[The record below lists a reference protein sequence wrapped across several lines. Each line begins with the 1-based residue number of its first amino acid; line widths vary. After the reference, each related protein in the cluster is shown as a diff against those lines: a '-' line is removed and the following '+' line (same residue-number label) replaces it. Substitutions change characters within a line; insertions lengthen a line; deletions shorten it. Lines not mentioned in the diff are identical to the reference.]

1 MAHEHSVYDT
11 DKHFKIDIVTK
22 AILAEANSKLKLMQY
37 DHNSERYTFEIPR
50 YVDGHDMSSCNKVMM
65 HFNNIDA
72 VTKAENKDVYRA
84 EDVQVSPDD
93 EEVVIFSFLI
103 TRSATVYAGTL
114 NFIIEFL
121 CVPEDGTIEY
131 AWHTDI
137 FTNITVGKGIHNTEV
152 IIEESKDLLEQ
163 WKNEVIDAVSVDWL
177 LSSTS
182 TNPVQNKVL
191 YAKFNELEGKVTNDA
206 VNRALCI
213 ADRALKKGRIT
224 SDGVLEDNITWYRTD
239 YIPVNTGML
248 VFSGTLTPPSQ
259 GYINIAAYDADKNFI
274 SAKYTST
281 SSNEMTLRISITEDI
296 KYLVISTRVTS
307 FKLLHGHETIN
318 SLYEEMVKKVS
329 NSGHSPNKYLGT
341 DDEGNVV
348 EKDAPETGGGDIDLS
363 GYATKEEVEEL
374 EQEIDDLNVDLGND
388 SSYLFQSVKQQNR
401 AILNIEFEQ
410 GGIDASNGI
419 IVEYEK
425 GVRTKD
431 FIDLSFYD
439 EFIFNNLRQYAYEG
453 NVVYYNDDKS
463 YNSYTPI
470 GKFQRDTVVNK
481 NARYIK
487 IVITEVYADTY
498 PISDW
503 SKYFYFEGVVNKKTD
518 EKIDSFISNVYKSLA
533 VDNVVTLSNSIDKA
547 FRIETAVLEN
557 TSTVQEKSYI
567 FDVKPYERYN
577 ISLKSFLKSRRALVV
592 LTDNNEKPYKIFTRG
607 EDSSKNYEASV
618 EIPSYITKM
627 YVMSTDGN
635 LPVVQKQELK
645 RLTSE
650 DKNTWN
656 GKKAVFLGDS
666 ITAGSWYNPTLK
678 TWENMTENW
687 TYWVSKLCGMTYKNY
702 GIGDTHVSSAYNSG
716 DGSKAE
722 QAFTNRYSNMDDDA
736 DVVFVMGGTNDWLPD
751 HTDTAPF
758 GNISDSTDISFC
770 GAIRVLCEGLIKK
783 YNGKQIFFLTPICNA
798 NQLSANP
805 TTGKT
810 LKEYCDAITE
820 ICGMYSIEV
829 INTHVNAPLHFM
841 IAENANK
848 YCSQQ
853 DGSTHPND
861 LGQKLLG
868 EYIARVIS

>member
-1 MAHEHSVYDT
+1 MAET
-11 DKHFKIDIVTK
+11 KILN
-22 AILAEANSKLKLMQY
+22 LAS
-37 DHNSERYTFEIPR
+37 F
-50 YVDGHDMSSCNKVMM
+50 
-65 HFNNIDA
+65 
-72 VTKAENKDVYRA
+72 
-84 EDVQVSPDD
+84 EDV
-93 EEVVIFSFLI
+93 E
-103 TRSATVYAGTL
+103 
-114 NFIIEFL
+114 
-121 CVPEDGTIEY
+121 
-131 AWHTDI
+131 
-137 FTNITVGKGIHNTEV
+137 
-152 IIEESKDLLEQ
+152 
-163 WKNEVIDAVSVDWL
+163 
-177 LSSTS
+177 
-182 TNPVQNKVL
+182 
-191 YAKFNELEGKVTNDA
+191 
-206 VNRALCI
+206 
-213 ADRALKKGRIT
+213 ALKQTTK
-224 SDGVLEDNITWYRTD
+224 
-239 YIPVNTGML
+239 
-248 VFSGTLTPPSQ
+248 SQ
-259 GYINIAAYDADKNFI
+259 GEEI
-274 SAKYTST
+274 SQ
-281 SSNEMTLRISITEDI
+281 
-296 KYLVISTRVTS
+296 
-307 FKLLHGHETIN
+307 
-318 SLYEEMVKKVS
+318 VK
-329 NSGHSPNKYLGT
+329 
-341 DDEGNVV
+341 
-348 EKDAPETGGGDIDLS
+348 
-363 GYATKEEVEEL
+363 
-374 EQEIDDLNVDLGND
+374 QDLGNN
-388 SSYLFQSVKQQNR
+388 SSYLLQSIKQQNR
-401 AILNIEFEQ
+401 AILDIEFES
-410 GGIDASNGI
+410 GSIDASNGI
-419 IVEYEK
+419 IGEDEK
-425 GVRTKD
+425 SVRTKN

-439 EFIFNNLRQYAYEG
+439 KFIFNSLRQFAYEG
-453 NVVYYNDDKS
+453 NIVYYNDDKS
-463 YNSYTPI
+463 YNSY
-470 GKFQRDTVVNK
+470 KNSDSFARDTVIDK
-481 NARYIK
+481 TARYIK
-487 IVITEVYADTY
+487 IVIKEIYADNY

-518 EKIDSFISNVYKSLA
+518 EKIDSFISNAYKSLA
-533 VDNVVTLSNSIDKA
+533 VDNVVTLSNPIDKVFSVA
-547 FRIETAVLEN
+547 TAVLVN
-557 TSTVQEKSYI
+557 SPPEKSYV
-567 FDVKPYERYN
+567 FDVEPYERYN
-577 ISLKSFLKSRRALVV
+577 ISLNSYLKEDRALVV

-607 EDSSKNYEASV
+607 KESSKNYEASV

-702 GIGDTHVSSAYNSG
+702 GIGGTHVSSAYNSG

-810 LKEYCDAITE
+810 LQEYCNAIIE
-820 ICGMYSIEV
+820 ICNMYSIEV
-829 INTHVNAPLHFM
+829 INTHINAPLHFM

-868 EYIARVIS
+868 EYIARAIS